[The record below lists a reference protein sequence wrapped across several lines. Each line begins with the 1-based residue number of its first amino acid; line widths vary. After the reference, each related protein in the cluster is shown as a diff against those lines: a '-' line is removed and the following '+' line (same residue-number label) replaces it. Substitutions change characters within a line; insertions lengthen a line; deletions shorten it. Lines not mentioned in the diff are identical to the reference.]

1 MHLFIDI
8 MHLVDYFK
16 VLYNLIFMYILHDS
30 EIQGDYESFN
40 GEVILLNFYSTLV
53 ALSKDNIIK

>member
-1 MHLFIDI
+1 MHLFMDT

-16 VLYNLIFMYILHDS
+16 VLHNLIFMYISHDS

>member
-1 MHLFIDI
+1 MDT

-16 VLYNLIFMYILHDS
+16 VLHNLIFMYISHDS
-30 EIQGDYESFN
+30 EIQGDYQSFD
-40 GEVILLNFYSTLV
+40 GEIILLNFYSTLV